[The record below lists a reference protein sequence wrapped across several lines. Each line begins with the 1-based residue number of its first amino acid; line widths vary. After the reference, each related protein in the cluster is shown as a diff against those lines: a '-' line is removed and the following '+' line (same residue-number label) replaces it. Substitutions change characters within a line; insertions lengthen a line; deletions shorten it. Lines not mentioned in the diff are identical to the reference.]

1 MWKTLVFLRDTI
13 TFFPQVTVNKKIVFH
28 RAEGSGERQNLSTE
42 NFSTFHSLC
51 GENYRQELILAVM
64 SRMLFCNVVSPCFS
78 AISTLRIA
86 YKAVV

>member
-1 MWKTLVFLRDTI
+1 MWKTHFFLRAAS
-13 TFFPQVTVNKKIVFH
+13 TFSPQPNVYKKNVFH
-28 RAEGSGERQNLSTE
+28 RKGERRKMNGLFTE

-64 SRMLFCNVVSPCFS
+64 SRMLFCNVVSPCFK
-78 AISTLRIA
+78 AISTLRMA